1 MADVFYSVVKGEHG
15 PDQVTTGASTSSEI
29 IELRVHSGDGT
40 TKTEVLNA
48 IEAIKNYII
57 RAGAP
62 A

>member
-1 MADVFYSVVKGEHG
+1 MADVFYSVIVGETTA
-15 PDQVTTGASTSSEI
+15 DKVTVGASTSSEV

-40 TKTEVLNA
+40 TKQQLLNA
-48 IEAIKNYII
+48 LEAIKSYIV